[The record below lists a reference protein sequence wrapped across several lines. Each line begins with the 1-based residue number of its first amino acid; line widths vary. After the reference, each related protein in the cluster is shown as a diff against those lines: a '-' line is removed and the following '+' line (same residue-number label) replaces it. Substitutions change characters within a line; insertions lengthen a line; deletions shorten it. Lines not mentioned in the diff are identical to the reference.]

1 MIRPIRKLIVKNLP
15 KRLGDVEAAV
25 LTLIDSPAYR
35 SGDDVGF
42 NGQKGKKYIF
52 NDILSVYRFS
62 NVLETGTYIGDT
74 AGYMAER
81 SQLPVHSCE
90 INQIFFSL
98 AKMRL
103 KAFPSISLYH
113 LDSRDFLDLLSNR
126 PEITR
131 NECFVYLDAHW
142 GKNLPL
148 KEEISVIASRWEKFI
163 IMIDD
168 FQVPDDDGYIFDS
181 YGPFDRLNL
190 PYLRKTLAKYDLCTF
205 FPSMP
210 SREESRTR
218 PTGCV
223 ILAKNNEYAHPLRQ
237 IPSLRTYKNGQP
249 FRA

>member
-1 MIRPIRKLIVKNLP
+1 MIKPIRKLILKNLP
-15 KRLGDVEAAV
+15 KRLGDLETAV

-35 SGDDVGF
+35 SGEDVGF
-42 NGQKGKKYIF
+42 NGQKGKKSIF
-52 NDILSVYRFS
+52 DDLLSKYRFS

-90 INQIFFSL
+90 INQLLYSL

-103 KAFPSISLYH
+103 KAFSLISLYNI
-113 LDSRDFLDLLSNR
+113 DSRDFLDRLSNR

-131 NECFVYLDAHW
+131 TECFVYLDAHW
-142 GKNLPL
+142 GKNVPL
-148 KEEISVIASRWEKFI
+148 KEEIILIASRWEKFI
-163 IMIDD
+163 IMVDD
-168 FQVPDDDGYIFDS
+168 FQVPDDGGYIFDR
-181 YGPFDRLNL
+181 YGAFASLNL
-190 PYLRKTLAKYDLCTF
+190 SYLRKTLEKYDLCTF

-223 ILAKNNEYAHPLRQ
+223 VLAKNNEYAHPLQQ
-237 IPSLRTYKNGQP
+237 IPSLRAYQD
-249 FRA
+249 

>member
-1 MIRPIRKLIVKNLP
+1 MIKPIRKLILKNLP
-15 KRLGDVEAAV
+15 KRLGDVETAV
-25 LTLIDSPAYR
+25 LTLIDSPTYG
-35 SGDDVGF
+35 SGEDVGF
-42 NGQKGKKYIF
+42 NGQKGKKNIF
-52 NDILSVYRFS
+52 NDLLLRYRFS
-62 NVLETGTYIGDT
+62 NILETGTYIGDT

-90 INQIFFSL
+90 INQLLYSL

-103 KAFPSISLYH
+103 KAFPSISLYN
-113 LDSRDFLDLLSNR
+113 LDSRDFLDRLGNR
-126 PEITR
+126 PEIIR

-148 KEEISVIASRWEKFI
+148 KEEISIISSRWEKFI

-168 FQVPDDDGYIFDS
+168 FQVPNDGGYIYDC
-181 YGPFDRLNL
+181 YGAFASLNL
-190 PYLRKTLAKYDLCTF
+190 SYLRKTLAKFDLCTF

-223 ILAKNNEYAHPLRQ
+223 ILAKNNEYAHPLQQ
-237 IPSLRTYKNGQP
+237 IPSLRTYND
-249 FRA
+249 